1 MPRGIGFDPDYDYL
15 LDPQQARVYGFCEQC
30 GGEIYTHGERLC
42 SECSECGE
50 VE

>member
-1 MPRGIGFDPDYDYL
+1 MAREIGVNPDYDYL
-15 LDPQQARVYGFCEQC
+15 LDPQMAKVWGFCEQC

-42 SECSECGE
+42 SDCRE